1 MKLAKVIGRVVLSKK
16 DGALP
21 NGFLAI
27 LSPLQKSAVYG
38 LNAETASAGEPF
50 KLVAYDENGAVP
62 GDIVAYVEGA
72 EATAPFDSPARNKTA
87 AMPQFRCFSGGIF
100 RKRPPERKPAY
111 SAI

>member
-72 EATAPFDSPARNKTA
+72 EATAPFDSPAPVDA
-87 AMPQFRCFSGGIF
+87 YCVGIVEKINSIY
-100 RKRPPERKPAY
+100 R
-111 SAI
+111 

>member
-16 DGALP
+16 DESFP

-50 KLVAYDENGAVP
+50 KLVAYDSNGAVP
-62 GDIVAYVEGA
+62 GDTVAYVEGA
-72 EATAPFDSPARNKTA
+72 EATAPFDSPAPVDA
-87 AMPQFRCFSGGIF
+87 YCVGIVEKINSIY
-100 RKRPPERKPAY
+100 R
-111 SAI
+111 